1 MSVIAMQQN
10 WIDIMTK
17 DKKAVI
23 EHLKNLLFGD
33 ETGYNL
39 CVINEDSVLIT
50 DDGWLSWKKVE
61 FNELKNI

>member
-1 MSVIAMQQN
+1 MKKNLNREELEQIRSDMSVIAMQQN

-39 CVINEDSVLIT
+39 CV
-50 DDGWLSWKKVE
+50 
-61 FNELKNI
+61 